1 MKRPLV
7 VANWKMNTSLS
18 DAVILANSIKNSVHD
33 LDAEIVLCPPF
44 VWLYPVLEELEK
56 RPKNLHLGA
65 QNMWFTSS
73 GPMTGEISPVMLK
86 SLVKYVIIGHSERRK
101 NFNETN
107 DLVNDKVQSALE
119 NGLTPLLC
127 VGEMKKMAEF
137 TEEKRG
143 RGRPFKADTKFD
155 LMTQLLAGLNGVSK
169 DDAEKVI
176 ICYEPVWAISKG
188 NAESRNAADGGY
200 ANAVAQK
207 IRNALAKKY
216 GANTAERMTVIYG
229 GSVDEDN
236 IKEFIYQP
244 EINGALVGGASLKT
258 REFVKICRE
267 AAGRG

>member
-1 MKRPLV
+1 
-7 VANWKMNTSLS
+7 MNTSLS
-18 DAVILANSIKNSVHD
+18 DAVVLANSIKNAISE

-73 GPMTGEISPVMLK
+73 GPMTGEVSPMMLK

-107 DLVNDKVQSALE
+107 DLINDKVQAALE
-119 NGLTPLLC
+119 NGLKPLLC
-127 VGEMKKMAEF
+127 IGELKKMPEF
-137 TEEKRG
+137 EDQKRG
-143 RGRPFKADTKFD
+143 RGRPNKNEKKFD
-155 LMTQLLAGLNGVSK
+155 IITQLLAGLNGVGK
-169 DDAEKVI
+169 DDVENVI

-188 NAESRNAADGGY
+188 TAASRNAADGAY
-200 ANAVAQK
+200 ANAVAEK
-207 IRNALAKKY
+207 IREALARKY
-216 GANTAERMTVIYG
+216 DEHTAERIMIIYG

-236 IKEFIYQP
+236 IQEFIYQP
-244 EINGALVGGASLKT
+244 EINGVLVGGASLNA
-258 REFVKICRE
+258 REFIKICRE

>member
-1 MKRPLV
+1 MKRPLI

-18 DAVILANSIKNSVHD
+18 DAVVLANSIKNNISD

-73 GPMTGEISPVMLK
+73 GPMTGEVSPVMLK
-86 SLVKYVIIGHSERRK
+86 SLVRYVIIGHSERRK

-107 DLVNDKVQSALE
+107 DLVNDKIQAALE

-127 VGEMKKMAEF
+127 IGEMKKMAELN
-137 TEEKRG
+137 EKQRG
-143 RGRPFKADTKFD
+143 RGRPFKAETKFD
-155 LMTQLLAGLNGVSK
+155 LMTQLLTGVNGIGK
-169 DDAEKVI
+169 EDIEKVVF
-176 ICYEPVWAISKG
+176 CYEPVWAISKG
-188 NAESRNAADGGY
+188 TAESRNAADGAY
-200 ANAVAQK
+200 ANAVSEK
-207 IRNALAKKY
+207 IRQALAKKY
-216 GANTAERMTVIYG
+216 GQDTAERVTIIYG

-244 EINGALVGGASLKT
+244 EINGVLIGGASLNAK
-258 REFVKICRE
+258 EFIKICRE